1 MKPLRLDD
9 AKKFASGCFVDARS
23 GSRRLETVAVLLP
36 TQFGAAFMEVEMEWF
51 LVLVVFV
58 LVVAFTFS

>member
-1 MKPLRLDD
+1 VKSLPDPFAKPLR
-9 AKKFASGCFVDARS
+9 GGV
-23 GSRRLETVAVLLP
+23 
-36 TQFGAAFMEVEMEWF
+36 MEVEMEWF